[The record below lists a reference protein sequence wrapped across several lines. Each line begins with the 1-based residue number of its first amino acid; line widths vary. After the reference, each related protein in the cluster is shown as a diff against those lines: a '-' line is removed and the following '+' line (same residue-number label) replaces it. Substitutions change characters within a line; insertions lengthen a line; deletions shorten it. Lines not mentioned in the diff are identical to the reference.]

1 MGRGISRDGL
11 RRRLRREGGLSLG
24 KHGACPSVG
33 KHVNDDL
40 GEPTFT
46 PDGEGPQ
53 AIVAGQRGRHAATV
67 RAEVHIGDIR
77 AEIAPYLP
85 ECGFQLVVEHD
96 GQGSSFYPSLVFDD
110 AWPIEHEAAKIVMR
124 PSPRHHRFCRRRPD
138 QPGWFLLLGRLSVV
152 CLLTV
157 ARSDCGTEHNDHKR
171 AKDTPELCLSGIQN
185 I

>member
-11 RRRLRREGGLSLG
+11 RRRLRRRGSRSLG

-40 GEPTFT
+40 GEPTLAA
-46 PDGEGPQ
+46 DGEGPQ
-53 AIVAGQRGRHAATV
+53 TVVAGQRGRHAATV

-77 AEIAPYLP
+77 TKVAPHLP

-96 GQGSSFYPSLVFDD
+96 GQGSLFYRGLVFDD
-110 AWPIEHEAAKIVMR
+110 AWPIEHEASEIVMR
-124 PSPRHHRFCRRRPD
+124 PGAGHHRLCRRRPG
-138 QPGWFLLLGRLSVV
+138 QPGRFRLSGSCSVV

-157 ARSDCGTEHNDHKR
+157 ARADCGNEHDGHKR
-171 AKDTPELCLSGIQN
+171 AKYAPALCLCGIQN